1 MIEFAMKLRTLFLLL
16 LWSALG
22 VVPACAQ
29 RSSASIPPRWL
40 HKLPTPTNSSFHY
53 ELQTAIAPTLD
64 QARTKSLDQV
74 VSYSGLKN
82 GVVVVGE
89 ATTNKRVNQQWV
101 NGRLTETKDVSL
113 DKTISTKGSEQ
124 KLYINWVAEYWKY
137 RHGRYTLS
145 TVYAKSELGEA
156 PLFDNLV
163 LTDRYGARGF
173 FRSLIIPGWG
183 QMYKGSTAKGCW
195 ILGGAAVLTG
205 GIIYTESMRQ
215 DYADKRSRTHN
226 TSLIKSY
233 RTKCDNWRTARNVAI
248 GAAGALYVYNLV
260 DALVAPGA
268 QRIVVHNY
276 GRGRSLTVLPTPTTD
291 GGAALSAMI
300 DF

>member
-1 MIEFAMKLRTLFLLL
+1 MKRRLLL
-16 LWSALG
+16 LGLLFTALS
-22 VVPACAQ
+22 VSIAQAQ

-40 HKLPTPTNSSFHY
+40 HKLPTPTNSTFRY
-53 ELQTAIAPTLD
+53 ELQTAVAPTVD
-64 QARTKSLDQV
+64 QARSKSLQQV

-82 GVVVVGE
+82 GVVTLGN
-89 ATTNKRVNQQWV
+89 ATSNDHFNQHWV
-101 NGRLTETKDVSL
+101 NGRLTETYDVNFDTQTS
-113 DKTISTKGSEQ
+113 IKGSEQ

>member
-1 MIEFAMKLRTLFLLL
+1 MNKTMKFLSLCLL
-16 LWSALG
+16 ALG
-22 VVPACAQ
+22 CLLSAPSVWAQ

-40 HKLPTPTNSSFHY
+40 HKLPTPSNNSFRY
-53 ELQTAIAPTLD
+53 ELQTSVAPTVD
-64 QARTKSLDQV
+64 QARSKCLDQV
-74 VSYSGLKN
+74 VSYAGLKN
-82 GVVVVGE
+82 GVVVMGE
-89 ATTNKRVNQQWV
+89 ATNNRQFNQRWV
-101 NGRLTETKDVSL
+101 NGQLTETTDIQMNQQTS
-113 DKTISTKGSEQ
+113 IKGSEQ
-124 KLYINWVAEYWKY
+124 KLYINKVAEYWKY
-137 RHGRYTLS
+137 RNGQYTLS
-145 TVYAKSELGEA
+145 TVYAKSELGQA
-156 PLFDNLV
+156 PLFDNLI

-183 QMYKGSTAKGCW
+183 QMYKGSTLKGSL
-195 ILGGAAVLTG
+195 ILGGTAVLVG

-215 DYADKRSRTHN
+215 DYADKRSRTHDAK
-226 TSLIKSY
+226 LIKSY
-233 RTKCDNWRTARNVAI
+233 RSKCDNWRAARNVTI

-276 GRGRSLTVLPTPTTD
+276 GRGRSLTVLPTPTSD